1 MNRKIIIA
9 LFSLVVLVILLFLLF
24 QSGDGSGKN
33 EVYHNWESEYDF
45 KSKEPQDLA
54 LLKTLLQKHTK
65 DSLYIVKEFDQLAS
79 IKGKDSCTFLFVS
92 DELYLDTSVAKVLEN
107 HVKKGANVFLSYE
120 TINQEGY
127 LRYFLPNA
135 LSWEYS
141 DKLYQWVGDTS
152 LQYNSVYQNDTIY
165 DSWYMFNEDKIID
178 TNYRAYL
185 FAVNKPTAF
194 YSKIGK
200 GKMHFHSNPRLFK
213 NYQIITRNGF
223 AHVSAILKYIPVNQ
237 PVVVMEFAK
246 PIEPEESYGPDPESE
261 LERDDSYLQFI
272 IQNDALRTAF
282 FFILGLIAL
291 FIIFRTKRKENIIEG
306 LTPKRNMSIAFV
318 ETLSSIYLSKN
329 SPIGVLQLMRKNFY
343 TQVNRYFYI
352 DLQRPE
358 KRAENIERLIEKTG
372 YPAEKVHEIIK
383 LLDPRKNNVDNNH
396 LGVVYR
402 KIDAFYKATG
412 VRKEYDKVFIEGK
425 KMEMHK
431 SVLIGA
437 LVFLVSAM
445 VFLKGLQL
453 LILGGGLGIVIAI
466 LGSILLYFSSRI
478 IMLPVLTVDDT
489 KMVKYN
495 LIWGKTIID
504 LNQHITVAV
513 GKESTVFETE
523 NRQQIKI
530 THGILSRR
538 SKHALAQIVEYI
550 KRKTKS

>member
-24 QSGDGSGKN
+24 QSGDGNGKN

-165 DSWYMFNEDKIID
+165 DSWYMFNGDKIID

-246 PIEPEESYGPDPESE
+246 PIEPEESFGPDPESD

-453 LILGGGLGIVIAI
+453 LILGGGLGILIAI

-495 LIWGKTIID
+495 LIWGKTIIE
-504 LNQHITVAV
+504 LNQHITVSV

-530 THGILSRR
+530 AHGILSRR